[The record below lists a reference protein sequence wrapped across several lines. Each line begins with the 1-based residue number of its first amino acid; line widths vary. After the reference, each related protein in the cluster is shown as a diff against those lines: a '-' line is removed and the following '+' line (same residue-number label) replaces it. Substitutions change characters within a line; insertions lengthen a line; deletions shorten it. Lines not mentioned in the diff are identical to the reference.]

1 MSTNHLDDEPEFL
14 MTDKNFEYI
23 RTLAYQQT
31 GIVLPER
38 KKHMVY
44 SRLCRRLR
52 VLGHNDFGEYCQT
65 LEHNNDELPNFIN
78 ALTTNLTSFFRE
90 RHHFDFLNDVVMDQW
105 RKQGK
110 KRIRIWSSACST
122 GEEPYSIAMTLQPML
137 AQAQLDI
144 KILATD
150 LDTNVLAKAQA
161 GIYPKDNLEHI
172 ANDMQKSCINLLG
185 NQFEI
190 KPLIKNH
197 IHFKQLN
204 LLQSWPMKGS
214 FDVIFCRNVMIYF
227 DAETRKKI
235 IARFRQL
242 LSNDGYLI
250 IGHSETLHHISDEF
264 VLIGHTIY
272 RPKTHTTHSLSQF
285 GTEGK

>member
-1 MSTNHLDDEPEFL
+1 

-52 VLGHNDFGEYCQT
+52 VLGLSDFNAYCRA
-65 LEHNNDELPNFIN
+65 LEKDHQELPNFIN

-90 RHHFDFLNDVVMDQW
+90 NHHFDFLRDVVMAQW
-105 RKQGK
+105 KKSGK
-110 KRIRIWSSACST
+110 KRIRVWSSACST
-122 GEEPYSIAMTLQPML
+122 GEEPYSIAMTLQPL
-137 AQAQLDI
+137 LNQSQLDI

-161 GIYPKDNLEHI
+161 GVYPQESLDNISPELI
-172 ANDMQKSCINLLG
+172 KASFSPLG
-185 NQFEI
+185 NQYEV
-190 KPLIKNH
+190 KQSLKDN

-204 LLQSWPMKGS
+204 LLQPWPMKGP

-227 DAETRKKI
+227 DTDTRKQI
-235 IARFRQL
+235 IARFRTL

-250 IGHSETLHHISDEF
+250 IGHSETLHHISEDF
-264 VLIGHTIY
+264 TLIGQTIY
-272 RPKTHTTHSLSQF
+272 RPIS
-285 GTEGK
+285 